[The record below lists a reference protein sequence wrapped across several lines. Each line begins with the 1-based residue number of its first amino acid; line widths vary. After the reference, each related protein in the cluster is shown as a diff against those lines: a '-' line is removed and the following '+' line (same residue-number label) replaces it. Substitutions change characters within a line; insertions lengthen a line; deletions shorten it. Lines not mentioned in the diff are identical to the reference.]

1 VDLTRLDSDRTSF
14 QGRFSTKTR
23 SKYSTDQ
30 SEDFFVLVKKNL
42 RVGGGKF
49 EKTCKEILAT
59 WRIGTMGHLRTSFLY
74 IGSTSRTTP

>member
-1 VDLTRLDSDRTSF
+1 VDLTRLDSDRTALH
-14 QGRFSTKTR
+14 GCISTKTR
-23 SKYSTDQ
+23 SKFSTDQ